1 MTLPWRD
8 FATAAP
14 SGPLAGIRVLDLSR
28 LVAGNVLS
36 GMLADFGAEVIKV
49 EPPDGDPLRHWKVK
63 GVATWWRLYGRGKKS
78 LCLDLRQPAALAALR
93 GLVPGAQVLAE
104 SFRPGT
110 LERMGLAPATLLE
123 LNPRLVVVRISGW
136 GQDGPYAARPGFGT
150 LVEGLSGFAAATGFA
165 DREPVLPPTAL
176 ADAIAGITGAF
187 GVLAALLSGRGQVVD
202 LPLLD
207 PMVHVMGPQAA
218 DYVLTG
224 RVKPRTGS
232 RSTNAAP
239 RNVYRT
245 ADGRWVAVSA
255 SIQGM
260 VDRLFA
266 AIGRPELSADPR
278 FADNALRVANALALD
293 AIIGAFIGARS
304 QAEVLA
310 HFSRAEVTCMPV
322 HDVAGLL
329 ADPHVAARAIYA
341 RMPDPEMADYPMPAP
356 VPRLSATPAAIRA
369 PAPALGAH
377 TRALLGDAADS
388 LIATGAA
395 KEA

>member
-1 MTLPWRD
+1 
-8 FATAAP
+8 
-14 SGPLAGIRVLDLSR
+14 
-28 LVAGNVLS
+28 
-36 GMLADFGAEVIKV
+36 
-49 EPPDGDPLRHWKVK
+49 
-63 GVATWWRLYGRGKKS
+63 
-78 LCLDLRQPAALAALR
+78 
-93 GLVPGAQVLAE
+93 
-104 SFRPGT
+104 
-110 LERMGLAPATLLE
+110 MGLSPDALLA
-123 LNPRLVVVRISGW
+123 LNPRLVIARISGW
-136 GQDGPYAARPGFGT
+136 GQDGPYADRPGFGT
-150 LVEGLSGFAAATGFA
+150 LVEGFSGFAAGTGFA

-187 GVLAALLSGRGQVVD
+187 GVLAALRSGVGQVVD

-218 DYVLTG
+218 DFTLTG

-245 ADGRWVAVSA
+245 ADDRWVSISA
-255 SIQGM
+255 SIQAM

-266 AIGRPELSADPR
+266 AIGRPDLSADPR
-278 FADNALRVANALALD
+278 FADNAQRVQNAEALD
-293 AIIGAFIGARS
+293 EIIGGFIAART
-304 QAEVLA
+304 QDQVLE
-310 HFSRAEVTCMPV
+310 HFTRAEVTCMPV

-341 RMPDPEMADYPMPAP
+341 RMPDPAMPDYPMPAP

-377 TRALLGDAADS
+377 TRALLGAAADA
-388 LIATGAA
+388 LIASGAA
-395 KEA
+395 KDFS